1 LTSSPTSFPTATYA
15 CFAKYCSI
23 FQTENALV
31 LQQVRKYPYVIY
43 TDYQPAAALKITPN
57 KDITHGR
64 DTRIWRDSGVFLD
77 QPPFSQNIELLL
89 EAASENILRAP
100 GEIIRTFLLRRQK

>member
-1 LTSSPTSFPTATYA
+1 M
-15 CFAKYCSI
+15 
-23 FQTENALV
+23 

-64 DTRIWRDSGVFLD
+64 DTRIWRNSGVFLD

>member
-1 LTSSPTSFPTATYA
+1 MPASRSIAASFKPRD
-15 CFAKYCSI
+15 
-23 FQTENALV
+23 ALV

-89 EAASENILRAP
+89 EVASENNLRAP
-100 GEIIRTFLLRRQK
+100 REIIRTFLLRRQK